1 MRQRSA
7 SFQRRLRPPLS
18 AAAFLVAVV
27 FLVLVSNGR
36 PIGAGDTRPTERV
49 AASLVGE
56 RDFDLDE
63 YPEVTAP
70 FAREAGDHKLSIY
83 PVLSAVMAAPIF
95 AIAGSFFALD
105 ETGTALAGKLAAAL
119 FSSLAA
125 GLLFLAIGRRHSA
138 GQASLAAAV
147 FALGTSVWSTSQ
159 ALWQHPA
166 AVLFLCLAL
175 LMMVRIDDEPE
186 WAARAGL
193 PLGLAVA
200 ARHADVALVAVLWVS
215 LAARYPRR
223 IAALVAW
230 SLPGAVLAAA
240 YHWLYFGSPLATGFE
255 GSLSQRFSEPWG
267 VGQLGLLV
275 SPAKGL
281 LWFTPVAIVAVAG
294 LIRALRLGDRW
305 LATTLGLGALA
316 HLVLIGRWSEWHG
329 GDSFGPRMLTDAL
342 PLLFLFLPEGLE
354 LFGGWGRALAG
365 LSIGAQML
373 GAFSY
378 DYRWERL
385 FWRDAEN
392 RHAALWDVVNS
403 PIPFHSREG
412 VAILAAPAVVEG
424 RAIVRRHPI
433 VPLGPTG
440 AEVAFVGDRL
450 VVGGTP
456 ESLGDIHMQRRARV
470 VGDGL
475 RLEGRWA
482 GLFMRVR
489 SGARVSRQ
497 ELLIEGRGCGTL
509 YVGESTFWSARPRW
523 SEYRMNGSFSIR
535 HRYNYPESGG
545 ADVVVTVGRGGGEA
559 TLSRVSLK
567 PS

>member
-1 MRQRSA
+1 VRQRSA

-63 YPEVTAP
+63 YPEVSAP
-70 FAREAGDHKLSIY
+70 FARQAGDHKLSIY

-95 AIAGSFFALD
+95 AVAGSWFALD

-125 GLLFLAIGRRHSA
+125 GLLFLAIGRRHFA
-138 GQASLAAAV
+138 RQASVAVVV

-193 PLGLAVA
+193 PLGLVVA
-200 ARHADVALVAVLWVS
+200 ARHADVALVGVLWVS
-215 LAARYPRR
+215 LAARYPKR

-230 SLPGAVLAAA
+230 SLPGAVLAAS

-281 LWFTPVAIVAVAG
+281 LWFTPVALVAAAG
-294 LIRALRLGDRW
+294 LVRALRLGDRW
-305 LATTLGLGALA
+305 LATTLGLAALA
-316 HLVLIGRWSEWHG
+316 HLILIGRWSEWHG

-354 LFGGWGRALAG
+354 LFGGWGRALAAI
-365 LSIGAQML
+365 SIGVQML

-392 RHAALWDVVNS
+392 PRAALWDVVDS
-403 PIPFHSREG
+403 PIPFHLREG

-440 AEVAFVGDRL
+440 AEVAFARDRL
-450 VVGGTP
+450 VVGGSP

-497 ELLIEGRGCGTL
+497 ELLIEGRGRGTL

-535 HRYNYPESGG
+535 HRYHYPESGG
-545 ADVVVTVGRGGGEA
+545 ADVVVTVGRGSGEA